1 MSRAV
6 STGNSAGP
14 EPLLAPLHRME
25 FAAPGPPRLTE
36 LTDGSPAW
44 LVSRYPDVRQVLS
57 DSRFGRAELYA
68 PDGPS
73 VSQVPGLVN
82 DPDLMFNQ
90 DGPGHL
96 RLRRTMRRAF
106 TPRAVARWQPWI
118 AAIVEQLLD
127 GLADSN
133 SDGDGDGPVDI
144 VAEFTLP
151 LPVAVISRLMG
162 LDASARERMRH
173 WSDHAFTDGSRCG
186 DEVGAAMAEFSAFG
200 AELLAARRREP
211 GDDLVSGLVRAADE
225 EGGIPE
231 AQLVSL
237 VCGLVVG
244 GHDSTMTMLGNSL
257 LYLLA
262 ERQEVWPRL
271 AAAGESAGAVADR
284 LLHLIPLGDDRGS
297 TRRATEGVE
306 VGGVLI
312 PAGAVV
318 LADCGMANRDPAVF
332 PASTADDLFAPL
344 EAPTLS
350 FGAGPHYCLGAWL
363 ARVEL
368 QLALQRL
375 AARFPGLRLAQPP
388 DSVHWRVGTTSRS
401 PERLLVTWPRREP
414 DPVGPAPSGSLS
426 GVRPG
431 GRGR

>member
-1 MSRAV
+1 
-6 STGNSAGP
+6 
-14 EPLLAPLHRME
+14 ME
-25 FAAPGPPRLTE
+25 FGTPGLPRPTE

-68 PDGPS
+68 ADGPPLS
-73 VSQVPGLVN
+73 RAPGLVN

-106 TPRAVARWQPWI
+106 TPRAVARWRPWI
-118 AAIVEQLLD
+118 ASIVEQRLD
-127 GLADSN
+127 SVSQGEQ
-133 SDGDGDGPVDI
+133 PVDI

-173 WSDHAFTDGSRCG
+173 WSEHAFTDGSRDG
-186 DEVGAAMAEFSAFG
+186 EEVGAAMADFSAFG

-211 GDDLVSGLVRAADE
+211 GDDLVSGVVRAADE

-244 GHDSTMTMLGNSL
+244 GHDSTMTMLGNAL
-257 LYLLA
+257 LYLLT
-262 ERQEVWPRL
+262 EGREFWPRL
-271 AAAGESAGAVADR
+271 AMGEEAAGVAADR
-284 LLHLIPLGDDRGS
+284 LLHRIPLGDDRGT
-297 TRRATEGVE
+297 TRRAYEAVE

-312 PAGAVV
+312 PPGAVV
-318 LADCGMANRDPAVF
+318 LADCGMANRDPDVF

-363 ARVEL
+363 ARLEL
-368 QLALQRL
+368 QLALHRL
-375 AARFPGLRLAQPP
+375 AAGFPGLRLAQVP
-388 DSVHWRVGTTSRS
+388 DSVEWRVGATSRS
-401 PERLLVTWPRREP
+401 PVRLLVTH
-414 DPVGPAPSGSLS
+414 
-426 GVRPG
+426 
-431 GRGR
+431 

>member
-1 MSRAV
+1 MSAAV
-6 STGNSAGP
+6 STSKNAGP

-25 FAAPGPPRLTE
+25 FDVPGPPRLTE
-36 LTDGSPAW
+36 LPDGSPAW

-57 DSRFGRAELYA
+57 DSRFGRSELYA

-73 VSQVPGLVN
+73 VSQQPGLVN

-90 DGPGHL
+90 DGPDHL

-127 GLADSN
+127 GLTH
-133 SDGDGDGPVDI
+133 GEGPVDI
-144 VAEFTLP
+144 VTEFTLP

-186 DEVGAAMAEFSAFG
+186 DEVGVAMAEFSAFG
-200 AELLAARRREP
+200 AQLLAARRREP
-211 GDDLVSGLVRAADE
+211 GDDLVSGLVLAADE

-257 LYLLA
+257 LYLLT
-262 ERQEVWPRL
+262 ERQEAWPLL
-271 AAAGESAGAVADR
+271 AAAGESAGVVADR

-318 LADCGMANRDPAVF
+318 LADCGMANRDPDVF

-368 QLALQRL
+368 QLALHRL

-388 DSVHWRVGTTSRS
+388 ESVRWRVGTTSRS
-401 PERLLVTWPRREP
+401 PESLLVTWPRT
-414 DPVGPAPSGSLS
+414 DPAQWPPPPPAP
-426 GVRPG
+426 G
-431 GRGR
+431 G

>member
-1 MSRAV
+1 V
-6 STGNSAGP
+6 SAAAASSAGP
-14 EPLLAPLHRME
+14 EPLLAPLHRMT
-25 FAAPGPPRLTE
+25 FAAPGPPRPTTLP
-36 LTDGSPAW
+36 DGSPAW

-68 PDGPS
+68 PDGPAMS
-73 VSQVPGLVN
+73 GAPGLVN

-106 TPRAVARWQPWI
+106 TPRAVARWRPWI
-118 AAIVEQLLD
+118 ASIVEQLLD
-127 GLADSN
+127 RLARHE
-133 SDGDGDGPVDI
+133 GTVDI

-162 LDASARERMRH
+162 LDTSARERMRH
-173 WSDHAFTDGSRCG
+173 WSRHAFSDGSGSG
-186 DEVGAAMAEFSAFG
+186 DEVDRALAEFSAFG
-200 AELLAARRREP
+200 AELLAERRRAP
-211 GDDLVSGLVRAADE
+211 GDDLVSSLVGAADD

-231 AQLVSL
+231 PQLVSL

-257 LYLLA
+257 LYLLGERA
-262 ERQEVWPRL
+262 ECWPRL
-271 AAAGESAGAVADR
+271 AADEDAAGALADR

-297 TRRATEGVE
+297 TRRASRDVE
-306 VGGVLI
+306 VGGVVI
-312 PAGAVV
+312 PAGAVI

-332 PASTADDLFAPL
+332 RARPADDLFAPL

-363 ARVEL
+363 ARLEL
-368 QLALQRL
+368 SLALHRL
-375 AARFPGLRLAQPP
+375 AARFPDLRMAEPP
-388 DSVHWRVGTTSRS
+388 QDVRWRLGTTSRS
-401 PERLLVTWPRREP
+401 PARLLVTC
-414 DPVGPAPSGSLS
+414 
-426 GVRPG
+426 
-431 GRGR
+431 

>member
-1 MSRAV
+1 MSTAV
-6 STGNSAGP
+6 GTGNSAGP
-14 EPLLAPLHRME
+14 QPLLAPLHRME

-68 PDGPS
+68 ADGPS
-73 VSQVPGLVN
+73 VTQTPGLVN

-90 DGPGHL
+90 DGPEHL
-96 RLRRTMRRAF
+96 RLRRTLRRAF

-127 GLADSN
+127 GLDRRE
-133 SDGDGDGPVDI
+133 GPVDI
-144 VAEFTLP
+144 VAEFTMP

-162 LDASARERMRH
+162 LDDSARERMRH

-186 DEVGAAMAEFSAFG
+186 DEVGAAMAEFSEFG
-200 AELLAARRREP
+200 AQLLRARRREP

-257 LYLLA
+257 LYLLT
-262 ERQEVWPRL
+262 ERAQAWPLL
-271 AAAGESAGAVADR
+271 AVAGEESGAVADR

-297 TRRATEGVE
+297 TRRATEGVD

-332 PASTADDLFAPL
+332 PPSTADDLFAPL

-363 ARVEL
+363 ARTEL
-368 QLALQRL
+368 QLALHRL
-375 AARFPGLRLAQPP
+375 AARLPGLRLAQPP
-388 DSVHWRVGTTSRS
+388 DSVNWRVGTTSRS
-401 PERLLVTWPRREP
+401 PERLLVTWPRTEP
-414 DPVGPAPSGSLS
+414 AQLPPT
-426 GVRPG
+426 PG
-431 GRGR
+431 A